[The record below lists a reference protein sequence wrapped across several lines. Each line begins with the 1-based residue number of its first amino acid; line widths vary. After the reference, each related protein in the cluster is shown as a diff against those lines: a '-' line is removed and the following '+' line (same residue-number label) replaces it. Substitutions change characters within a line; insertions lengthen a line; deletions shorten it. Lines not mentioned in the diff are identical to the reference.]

1 MNKIFKLILIVLT
14 VILFVMIAR
23 LFDLSNRLD
32 DLDHN
37 INKITT
43 ENKILESSRD
53 SLKLLL
59 MNEKSKYD
67 SLLKEMDSS
76 IVRYDNI
83 NNKYGKI
90 IDSIKY
96 LNADESINFLRKK
109 LEE

>member
-1 MNKIFKLILIVLT
+1 MNKISKLILIVLT

-23 LFDLSNRLD
+23 LFDLSNKLD

-59 MNEKSKYD
+59 MNEKSRYD
-67 SLLKEMDSS
+67 SLLKEIDSS

-83 NNKYGKI
+83 NNKYDKI

>member
-1 MNKIFKLILIVLT
+1 
-14 VILFVMIAR
+14 
-23 LFDLSNRLD
+23 
-32 DLDHN
+32 
-37 INKITT
+37 
-43 ENKILESSRD
+43 
-53 SLKLLL
+53 